1 VQQVETE
8 DLIAYGMIPEL
19 IGRIPV
25 ILPFEDLNQST
36 LKRILVEPKN
46 AITKQFQKLFQ
57 LENIELVFED
67 EALDQIASQVT
78 RTRTGARGLRRVI
91 ERILINSQYLI
102 PQLKQEQVKKLIVN
116 KSTVIEQKDP
126 EKVVD

>member
-1 VQQVETE
+1 
-8 DLIAYGMIPEL
+8 
-19 IGRIPV
+19 
-25 ILPFEDLNQST
+25 
-36 LKRILVEPKN
+36 
-46 AITKQFQKLFQ
+46 
-57 LENIELVFED
+57 
-67 EALDQIASQVT
+67 
-78 RTRTGARGLRRVI
+78 VI